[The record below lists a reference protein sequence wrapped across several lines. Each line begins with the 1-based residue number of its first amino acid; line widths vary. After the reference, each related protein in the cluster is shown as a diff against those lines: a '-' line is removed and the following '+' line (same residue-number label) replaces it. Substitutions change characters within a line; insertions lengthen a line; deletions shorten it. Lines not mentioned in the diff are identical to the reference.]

1 MQIYSWVFSCF
12 FFLFQ
17 ASTYISVGM
26 SVHIHSYRL
35 WKVVCTE
42 KQQQQLNRL
51 CQGARLPYSLLQSEL
66 VTYRMK
72 NQDFSPVRAG
82 GQVSLSSLPGCP
94 FPGNSLEQAL
104 VSSDFVGYSGNSY
117 KHDLV
122 EGDMILSRFQQF
134 AILMSIQLQ

>member
-12 FFLFQ
+12 FFFPSIHLHFCGH
-17 ASTYISVGM
+17 VCP
-26 SVHIHSYRL
+26 HSYRL

-82 GQVSLSSLPGCP
+82 GQVSLSSLPAHSQGI
-94 FPGNSLEQAL
+94 AL
-104 VSSDFVGYSGNSY
+104 SRPQFLVILLDILVIY

-122 EGDMILSRFQQF
+122 EGDMILSRFQQL
-134 AILMSIQLQ
+134 AILMSVQLQ